1 MRKIIITG
9 GLGHIGSYIIRKL
22 LINEQGIHIIIIDN
36 IKSERYVSLFNL
48 KTKNNKVSFCDID
61 IAKSSISSV
70 VGKASIIIHLAA
82 ITDAENSVGKKKIYL
97 ENNLKATMEVI
108 KFSNK
113 FKIPLIFPSS
123 TSVYGKAEINETLF
137 EDNPKVLFPQSPYA
151 IVKLMEENYIKKNAK
166 NLKYFIIR
174 LGTIVGNSIGMR
186 FHTAVNKFCFQAST
200 NREITVWRS
209 AYKQLRPYASL
220 EDFYRLVVFLIKN
233 KNLINNQVYNLV
245 TKNLTVKEIIDI
257 IKIKK
262 KVKIKFV
269 NSKIMNQLS
278 YKVSNQKIKKVG
290 FMPKGNLKKEILD
303 TLKIFNLVKN

>member
-108 KFSNK
+108 RFSNK

-257 IKIKK
+257 IKIRK

-278 YKVSNQKIKKVG
+278 YKVSNQKIKKIG